1 MKHAVNTSGLY
12 VTAVMMYPVPEVAI
26 KLVLFSGPHVVENSK
41 VIHRYS
47 YMLRR
52 WFRVCL
58 SVYSFPLWL
67 FSTTFHCGVWLCS
80 SAWAVVKWKI
90 WYLREIFSYI
100 CLGSVCFLNMFMS
113 SLYSVVLYIVSGMH
127 LCLWRRSYSLNV
139 GIP

>member
-52 WFRVCL
+52 
-58 SVYSFPLWL
+58 
-67 FSTTFHCGVWLCS
+67 
-80 SAWAVVKWKI
+80 
-90 WYLREIFSYI
+90 
-100 CLGSVCFLNMFMS
+100 
-113 SLYSVVLYIVSGMH
+113 
-127 LCLWRRSYSLNV
+127 
-139 GIP
+139 